1 VTDTHEGHEDDDD
14 VAGEDDG
21 VASWHRVQH
30 HSQLVLEQQHGE
42 GAFLLV
48 VHSVHEKV
56 LTVAVVVA
64 DTSWRMLDAAAA
76 DGACEDTDI
85 AAAAQDSSE
94 IAACDCWDD
103 CLPNEAWMEAP
114 HDEIIVVVVVN
125 AADVDCCLGAVVLA
139 WVYQKQHRHPLPRDG
154 DEEKHP
160 FGYYLLG
167 L

>member
-1 VTDTHEGHEDDDD
+1 MTDTHEGHEDDDD

-76 DGACEDTDI
+76 DGACEDRDI
-85 AAAAQDSSE
+85 AAAQDSSE
-94 IAACDCWDD
+94 IAACDCWAG

-114 HDEIIVVVVVN
+114 HDEILVVN
-125 AADVDCCLGAVVLA
+125 AVAVDCCWGAVVLA
-139 WVYQKQHRHPLPRDG
+139 WVYQKQRRHPLPRDG